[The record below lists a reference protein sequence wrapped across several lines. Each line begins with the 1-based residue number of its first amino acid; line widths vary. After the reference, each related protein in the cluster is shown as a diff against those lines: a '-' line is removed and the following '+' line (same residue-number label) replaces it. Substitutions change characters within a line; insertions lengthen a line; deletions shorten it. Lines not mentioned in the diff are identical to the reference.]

1 MKVDIHV
8 KINVMPEELEALKEK
23 NEMLMSIVNRIMD
36 QVEAEVASKTSETN
50 EEQEHCSNED
60 FMNYLKIRD
69 EEPWKIFGITE
80 EKYNA
85 YKKMY
90 DRLSNTEVPKIGES
104 AQWITAK
111 TSDTLHEFIR
121 AAEDCSF
128 SFL

>member
-1 MKVDIHV
+1 MKLDIHV
-8 KINVMPEELEALKEK
+8 KVSVTPEELKTLKEK
-23 NEMLMSIVNRIMD
+23 KEKLMSIVNKIMD
-36 QVEAEVASKTSETN
+36 QVEAEVASKTNEIK

-90 DRLSNTEVPKIGES
+90 GRLSNADMPKLGES
-104 AQWITAK
+104 AQYIAAK
-111 TSDTLHEFIR
+111 SSSTLHEFIR
-121 AAEDCSF
+121 LAEDCSF

>member
-1 MKVDIHV
+1 MKLDIHV
-8 KINVMPEELEALKEK
+8 KVSVTPEELEALKEK
-23 NEMLMSIVNRIMD
+23 KEKLMSIVNKIMD
-36 QVEAEVASKTSETN
+36 QVEAEVASKASEAN

-90 DRLSNTEVPKIGES
+90 GRLSNTESPKIGES

-111 TSDTLHEFIR
+111 TCSTLHEFIR
-121 AAEDCSF
+121 AAEEFSF

>member
-8 KINVMPEELEALKEK
+8 KINIMPEELEALKEK
-23 NEMLMSIVNRIMD
+23 NEMLRSIVNRIMD
-36 QVEAEVASKTSETN
+36 QVEAEVASKVN
-50 EEQEHCSNED
+50 EVEAEQEHCSNED

-90 DRLSNTEVPKIGES
+90 GRLSNTESPKIGES

-111 TSDTLHEFIR
+111 TCSTLHEFIR
-121 AAEDCSF
+121 AAEDFSF

>member
-1 MKVDIHV
+1 MKLDIHV
-8 KINVMPEELEALKEK
+8 KVSITPEEIKNLKEK
-23 NEMLMSIVNRIMD
+23 NEMLMSIVNKIMD
-36 QVEAEVASKTSETN
+36 QVEAEVASKTSEAN

-60 FMNYLKIRD
+60 FMNYLKVRD

-80 EKYNA
+80 EKYEA

-90 DRLSNTEVPKIGES
+90 GRLSNADAPKIGES

-111 TSDTLHEFIR
+111 TCSTLHEFIR
-121 AAEDCSF
+121 AAEDFSF

>member
-1 MKVDIHV
+1 MKLDIHV
-8 KINVMPEELEALKEK
+8 KVSITPEEIKNLKEK
-23 NEMLMSIVNRIMD
+23 QNMLMSIVNKIMD
-36 QVEAEVASKTSETN
+36 QVEAEVASKASEV
-50 EEQEHCSNED
+50 EAEQEHCTSED
-60 FMNYLKIRD
+60 VMNYLKVRD

-90 DRLSNTEVPKIGES
+90 GRLSNTEVPKIGES